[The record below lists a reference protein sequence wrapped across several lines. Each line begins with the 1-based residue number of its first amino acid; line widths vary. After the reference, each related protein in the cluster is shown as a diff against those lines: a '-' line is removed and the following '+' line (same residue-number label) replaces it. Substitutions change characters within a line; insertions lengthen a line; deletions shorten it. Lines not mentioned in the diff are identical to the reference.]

1 MTKERIAKDI
11 VETIFGASIT
21 AGKTPLEKCEA
32 ALIKLFLP
40 DYDTG
45 GFPAFRGLQ
54 EAYKHM
60 TGDLDL
66 RMNSVYPNAIMH
78 PELQRAKM
86 DFTVDTF
93 PNALA
98 NAFNVVLTKLYRD
111 IPFREEIFLSQ
122 KNSADRWHPVRSV
135 QYDYFEDIPDVDP
148 DTADY
153 DLASLSAEGAIQYSL
168 TQKGV
173 IFIVTRRLFVDDSV
187 NLIKNLLAKLA
198 RASRRTHA
206 RYIWNHFVNNTL
218 CPDGTAWFTVE
229 HGNLGSGALSI
240 PNAATAITALA
251 DMTESGSGEKLGMNL
266 ATFNWHLIA
275 SPTQWQEAV
284 QVNQAKTYYTGNDL
298 TTQVVNPC
306 YRLFGDRNERIV
318 TCPFLT
324 DVNDWGIVRDC
335 NEVPSVEM
343 TYLNGRE
350 EPEIIIAQQQE
361 YEKYF
366 RGDGIGF
373 KTRHV
378 YGGAVVEYKGA
389 YKSIVA

>member
-66 RMNSVYPNAIMH
+66 RMNSVYPNAITH
-78 PELQRAKM
+78 PELQRAKA

-93 PNALA
+93 PNALM
-98 NAFNVVLTKLYRD
+98 NAFNIVLTKIYRD
-111 IPFREEIFLSQ
+111 LPYREGIFLSQ
-122 KNSADRWHPVRSV
+122 KNSTDNFRPVRSV
-135 QYDYFEDIPDVDP
+135 QYDYFEDVPDIDP
-148 DTADY
+148 ETSDY
-153 DLASLSAEGAIQYSL
+153 DLMNLSVDGAIQFRL
-168 TQKGV
+168 TQKGG
-173 IFIVTRRLFVDDSV
+173 IFIISRRLLVDDSV
-187 NLIKNLLAKLA
+187 NLIKNILSKLA
-198 RASRRTHA
+198 RSARRTHA
-206 RYIWNHFVNNTL
+206 RYIWNHFLNNSL

-229 HGNLGSGALSI
+229 HGNLGSGALSSS
-240 PNAATAITALA
+240 NVATAITALA
-251 DMTESGSGEKLGMNL
+251 DMTESGSGEKMGMDL

-275 SPTQWQEAV
+275 SPTQWQEAI
-284 QVNQAKTYYTGNDL
+284 QINQAKVYYTSNDL
-298 TTQVVNPC
+298 TTQIVNPC

-324 DVNDWGIVRDC
+324 DNDWGIVRDC

-343 TYLNGRE
+343 TYLNGRD
-350 EPEIIIAQQQE
+350 EPDIIIADRSE
-361 YEKYF
+361 YERYF
-366 RGDGIGF
+366 KGDGIGY
-373 KTRHV
+373 KIRHE
-378 YGGAVVEYKGA
+378 YGGAVVDYKGA